1 MMLEQ
6 HLEALIFASEKPV
19 TKKEIKEALKATFGW
34 EVNDEEFD
42 NALEA
47 VRLKYEAETFSFQ
60 MVQVG
65 GGYEFATKKEHAPL
79 INTFLNQK
87 AKKRLTRAALETLSI
102 IAYKQP
108 ITRVE
113 IEQIRGV
120 NCDYTIQKLL
130 EKELIVIAGRA
141 DGPGHPLTYSTSE
154 QFMEYF
160 GINSAADLPK
170 LREIEAAHE
179 NEIGE
184 APAIE
189 TQETGEAPV
198 KEGPEIEIVNPY
210 DPRLQEKEEMPAPKS
225 EVETEIVIG
234 NQ

>member
-19 TKKEIKEALKATFGW
+19 TKKEIKETLKGAFGW
-34 EVNDEEFD
+34 EVNDEDFD
-42 NALEA
+42 KALESL
-47 VRLKYEAETFSFQ
+47 RNKYEAETFPFQ
-60 MVQVG
+60 VVQTG

-79 INTFLNQK
+79 INAFLNQK
-87 AKKRLTRAALETLSI
+87 ARKRLTRAALETLSI

-108 ITRVE
+108 ITRAE

-120 NCDYTIQKLL
+120 NCDYTLQKLL
-130 EKELIVIAGRA
+130 EKELIVISGRA
-141 DGPGHPLTYSTSE
+141 DTVGHPLTYATSE
-154 QFMEYF
+154 LFMDYF
-160 GINSAADLPK
+160 GINSPDDLPK

-189 TQETGEAPV
+189 SPVNDAPS
-198 KEGPEIEIVNPY
+198 GPEIEIVNPF
-210 DPRLQEKEEMPAPKS
+210 DPRLQEANESS
-225 EVETEIVIG
+225 EQREPETV
-234 NQ
+234 NT

>member
-1 MMLEQ
+1 M
-6 HLEALIFASEKPV
+6 
-19 TKKEIKEALKATFGW
+19 KEALKTTFGW
-34 EVNDEEFD
+34 ELNDAEFD

-47 VRLKYEAETFSFQ
+47 VRQKYEAETFSFQ
-60 MVQVG
+60 VVQVG

-130 EKELIVIAGRA
+130 EKELIVISGRA
-141 DGPGHPLTYSTSE
+141 EGPGHPLTYSTSE

-160 GINSAADLPK
+160 GINSPADLPK
-170 LREIEAAHE
+170 LREIETAHD

-184 APAIE
+184 APPIE
-189 TQETGEAPV
+189 THEQPLQETEEQPEQEAA
-198 KEGPEIEIVNPY
+198 EGPEVEIVNPF
-210 DPRLQEKEEMPAPKS
+210 DPRLQEETSLKTNAEAEQ
-225 EVETEIVIG
+225 EVIS